1 MFSQQSIL
9 ISQYTS
15 KYVYD
20 PNQSIS
26 QAFPNDFSKPLR
38 DVQNHPLSETFKN
51 VIISKISCDC
61 NYHHVN
67 IITERGKTLSVF
79 LCCKMDI
86 VYHETKGK
94 CSHKFLE
101 IVVNAKHS

>member
-1 MFSQQSIL
+1 MFSQQNIL
-9 ISQYTS
+9 ISPYTS
-15 KYVYD
+15 KNVYD

-26 QAFPNDFSKPLR
+26 QAFPNDFSKPLLD

-67 IITERGKTLSVF
+67 IITERRENIKRVSV
-79 LCCKMDI
+79 L
-86 VYHETKGK
+86 
-94 CSHKFLE
+94 
-101 IVVNAKHS
+101 